1 MKPITVAYLGLLDND
16 RASGTRRAEEH
27 LTRLAQAVV
36 AASGYGWTVEII
48 SAGEAPA
55 AQAVSAGVLRTMLPL
70 AGKPHSPWNAV
81 SWQLPEALVRAD
93 LIHLHDGI
101 SRLGEAALLVAK
113 QSRQPLCITDYG
125 VTGHWLSTEL
135 GLIELADVV
144 ICHDPEVAR
153 RLTTTRPVEVVPC
166 PLDVASLGMPGIST
180 DRGAPQRAIPKEA
193 AEATDY
199 RSVGERLFAIY
210 HRLLGMALEV
220 AA

>member
-1 MKPITVAYLGLLDND
+1 MRIVKPITVAYLGLLDND
-16 RASGTRRAEEH
+16 RATGTRRAEEH

-48 SAGEAPA
+48 SAGETPET
-55 AQAVSAGVLRTMLPL
+55 QTVSAGVVRTVLPL

-81 SWQLPEALVRAD
+81 SWQLPEALARAD
-93 LIHLHDGI
+93 LIHLHDGM

-113 QSRQPLCITDYG
+113 QSCQPLCITEYG
-125 VTGHWLSTEL
+125 LTGHWLSTEL

-144 ICHDPEVAR
+144 ICHAPEVPR

-166 PLDVASLGMPGIST
+166 PLDVASLGMPGVMTHS
-180 DRGAPQRAIPKEA
+180 A
-193 AEATDY
+193 AVIDY
-199 RSVGERLFAIY
+199 RSVGERMFAIY
-210 HRLLGMALEV
+210 HRLLGTALEV